1 MKITVRILATFVCL
15 LLSLISD
22 NAYGDVINVTTP
34 KQASTLPE
42 KYDLEFDGIFYRITS
57 VDTLSVEV
65 VGGEN
70 VYTGEIVIPDYV
82 NYRGRQFRVT
92 SIADRCFY
100 NSPITGITI
109 GKNITTIGIMP
120 FWDCT
125 KLTSVSFSDGTNRLI
140 FKDYDP
146 KSRYNDPQSGRSY
159 STGFINCPI
168 QRLYLGRDIVTGID
182 YQTFGKPFNNLENAT
197 EIMIGPTVTRLEIS
211 LPGAQKIKALKI
223 PSSVT
228 YIGHG
233 IFREWNGLKSIC
245 FEDGENELYCNEDF
259 SYLPLEYVYIGR
271 DIEVRDNSFSE
282 SSISKIDIGGQVTSL
297 MPITYLA
304 ELTEIRIPKNVRKIE
319 SFIGCN
325 NLRSIYCLTET
336 PPTSLYF
343 SSDYATGV
351 FDDVVFA
358 MGTLYV
364 PQGCA
369 EVYKKTEG
377 WDKFFEIKE
386 YDGSTAAPSIIPD
399 DNLNIIEIFDINGC
413 KVQQMQR
420 GLNIV
425 KYSDGTVK
433 KILQ

>member
-1 MKITVRILATFVCL
+1 MKITVRILATLLCL
-15 LLSLISD
+15 LLNLV
-22 NAYGDVINVTTP
+22 NENTYGNVINITIP
-34 KQASTLPE
+34 KRVSALPE
-42 KYDLEFDGIFYRITS
+42 KYDLEIDGIFYRITS

-65 VGGEN
+65 AGGEN
-70 VYTGEIVIPDYV
+70 VYTGDIIIPDYI
-82 NYRGRQFRVT
+82 NYRGRQFRVN

-100 NSPITGITI
+100 NSPITSITI
-109 GKNITTIGIMP
+109 GKNIQTIGIMP
-120 FWDCT
+120 FWDCC
-125 KLTSVSFSDGTNRLI
+125 KLTSVSFSDGTNRLT
-140 FKDYDP
+140 FKDYDS
-146 KSRYNDPQSGRSY
+146 KSGYNDPQSGRSY

-168 QRLYLGRDIVTGID
+168 QRLYLGRDIIKRSD
-182 YQTFGKPFNNLENAT
+182 YQGEPFNNLENAT
-197 EIMIGPTVTRLEIS
+197 EITIGPTVTRLEIR

-223 PSSVT
+223 PSSVA

-233 IFREWNGLKSIC
+233 VFREWNGLKSIC
-245 FEDGENELYCNEDF
+245 FEDGEDELYCNEDF
-259 SYLPLEYVYIGR
+259 SYLPLEYIYIGR
-271 DIEVRDNSFSE
+271 NIKAPTYSKYDNPFSD
-282 SSISKIDIGGQVTSL
+282 SSVNKIDIGGQVTSL
-297 MPITYLA
+297 MPLTYLT
-304 ELTEIRIPKNVRKIE
+304 ELIEIRIPKNVRKIE
-319 SFIGCN
+319 SFLGCN

-336 PPTSLYF
+336 PPTSVY
-343 SSDYATGV
+343 SGV

-386 YDGSTAAPSIIPD
+386 YDGSAAVTSIIPD
-399 DNLNIIEIFDINGC
+399 DNLTIIEIFDISGR
-413 KVQQMQR
+413 KIHQLQK